1 MTKRKHR
8 LIKTALIIILVPILL
23 MSVRIF
29 AVNFSDEPLRFVVQL
44 TEGILFTY
52 LITYLYE
59 KYFENKPSPAE
70 RATVLE
76 EDVKKMK
83 YEVEQIKLVLSEH
96 GLLDIDEVTVTA
108 SIQRDIADT
117 IEYLEEVENN
127 KR

>member
-8 LIKTALIIILVPILL
+8 LIKTALIIVLVPMLL
-23 MSVRIF
+23 MAVRTF
-29 AVNFSDEPLRFVVQL
+29 AINFSDEPMRFVVQL

-59 KYFENKPSPAE
+59 KYVENKPSPAE

-83 YEVEQIKLVLSEH
+83 YEVEQIKMVLSEQ

-108 SIQRDIADT
+108 SIQRDIAET
-117 IEYLEEVENN
+117 IEYLEDEENN